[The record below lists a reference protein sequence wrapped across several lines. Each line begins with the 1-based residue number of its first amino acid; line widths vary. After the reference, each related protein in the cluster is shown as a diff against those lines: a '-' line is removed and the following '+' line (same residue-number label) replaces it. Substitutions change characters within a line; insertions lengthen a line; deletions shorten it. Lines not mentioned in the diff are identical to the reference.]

1 MILILMDT
9 TIGSFLDIEIQKL
22 DQEYLILSTL
32 LKKHK
37 TTKKGWE
44 FLYFQEKNIL
54 YKILVGKKEETRSAL
69 GKQTLKECFITNKT
83 IFI

>member
-1 MILILMDT
+1 MDT

-37 TTKKGWE
+37 TTKKG
-44 FLYFQEKNIL
+44 
-54 YKILVGKKEETRSAL
+54 
-69 GKQTLKECFITNKT
+69 
-83 IFI
+83 